1 MENLL
6 LCKKGVGHVIVI
18 ESFGVDLETSPGSGA
33 GLLGLRREIVQDEAD
48 KASRLGQLVRFAEEV
63 RQFLAAGLPCRWCA
77 CGTTCREEEVEVL
90 GVWIWAA

>member
-1 MENLL
+1 MTGPCDGVGRYGNKISRKEELHEPVENLL

-48 KASRLGQLVRFAEEV
+48 KASRLGKLGSGKKWSLV
-63 RQFLAAGLPCRWCA
+63 G
-77 CGTTCREEEVEVL
+77 VL
-90 GVWIWAA
+90 TR